1 MKKLAILGLGHIGQ
15 YVLDKLS
22 LDESISVSGF
32 DISNGFDLS
41 SDTVIENIIKN
52 FDGVLASTPFFL
64 NQKIAEVCN
73 KYSVDYFDLTESVDV
88 TNYVKTLKNAKF
100 VTQCGLAPGMV
111 SIISNY
117 LASTF
122 TKVKDINIRV
132 GALPK
137 NANNH
142 IGYYRTWNTEGLI
155 NEYIRKC
162 PAILDGK
169 YIELEPLSDSE
180 NIILNGLNLEAANT
194 SGGLGSL
201 AQTYLNKAEKVN
213 YKTLR
218 YPGHWKIMQF
228 LKDDLNLLKNFDIFV
243 KLFNENL
250 PQTVEDYVYI
260 LITVTGFDNNN
271 NLKLRQYSNVIE
283 NFKNVTAIQLTTGSG
298 VMCVIDSWNKGNLN
312 HLQGWV
318 KQEDLDFQ
326 SIWNSQ
332 YNCYNKD
339 IIL

>member
-1 MKKLAILGLGHIGQ
+1 MKKLAILGLGHIGK

-22 LDESISVSGF
+22 VDESIQV
-32 DISNGFDLS
+32 NGFDLS
-41 SDTVIENIIKN
+41 NGYDLSNIDVIENIIKN
-52 FDGVLASTPFFL
+52 VDGVLASTPFFL
-64 NQKIAEVCN
+64 NKKIAEVCN
-73 KYSVDYFDLTESVDV
+73 NYGVDYFDLTESVDV
-88 TNYVKTLKNAKF
+88 TNYVKTLNNARF

-111 SIISNY
+111 SIIANH
-117 LASTF
+117 LASSF
-122 TKVKDINIRV
+122 EKVKDINIRV

-137 NANNH
+137 NSNNH

-162 PAILDGK
+162 PSIINGK
-169 YIELEPLSDSE
+169 YVEVEPLTDNE
-180 NIILNGLNLEAANT
+180 NIILNGLQLEAANT

-201 AQTYLNKAEKVN
+201 AQTYINKAENVN

-228 LKDDLNLLKNFDIFV
+228 LKDDLNLSDNFDIFV

-250 PQTVEDYVYI
+250 PQTMEDYVYI
-260 LITVTGFDNNN
+260 LINVTGYDSNNS
-271 NLKLRQYSNVIE
+271 LKIKQYSNALE
-283 NFKNVTAIQLTTGSG
+283 NTTDVTAIQLTTGSG
-298 VMCVIDSWNKGNLN
+298 VMCVIDSWNKGHLN
-312 HLQGWV
+312 HLNGWV
-318 KQEDLDFQ
+318 KQEELDFQ

-332 YNCYNKD
+332 YNCYNKE